1 MKNQIEDVTKLPKWA
16 QAKISQLEGSLEYWR
31 GNAMVISGESES
43 NITVD
48 LGGLRDKLNI
58 PNGTVQFN
66 VGNGQ
71 IYVLLDSEKSG
82 KSFIKIHG
90 SGTMSNTIHITP
102 WAANCCRIEIA

>member
-1 MKNQIEDVTKLPKWA
+1 METKFEDVTKLPKWA
-16 QAKISQLEGSLEYWR
+16 QSKIKRLEGSIEYWR
-31 GNAMVISGESES
+31 GNAMVISREAES

-48 LGGLRDKLNI
+48 LGGCKDKLHI

-71 IYVLLDSEKSG
+71 ISVLIDSEKSG
-82 KSFIKIHG
+82 KSFIKVYG

-102 WAANCCRIEIA
+102 WAANCCRIEIE